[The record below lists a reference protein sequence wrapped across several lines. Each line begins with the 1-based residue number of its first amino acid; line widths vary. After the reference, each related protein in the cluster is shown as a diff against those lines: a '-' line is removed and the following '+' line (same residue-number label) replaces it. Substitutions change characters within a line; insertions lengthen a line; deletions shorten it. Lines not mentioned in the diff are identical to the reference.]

1 MGSQGR
7 DGTRVSVPGQSCA
20 FPRSGDLRPDNTA
33 VFVIDMQK
41 DFCAEG
47 GYMDRLGAD
56 LAPLR
61 APIGPI
67 QRVLQAARP
76 LGYRVVHTREGYGA
90 DLGNV
95 QRWKLADR
103 VVRIGDP
110 GPLGRALIRGEPGW
124 ETVPELRPLPGEP
137 VFDKPGYGVF
147 AFTDVDATLR
157 AWGVE
162 HVVLTGVTTD
172 CCVHSIL
179 REALD
184 RGYDC
189 LVLEDC
195 VGASSR
201 VYHDAALALV
211 RKASGVFGT
220 VSDSAAFIRAIGS
233 QPGERGAGP

>member
-1 MGSQGR
+1 
-7 DGTRVSVPGQSCA
+7 VSVIVPGQPFP
-20 FPRSGDLRPDNTA
+20 FPRRGTLHPDSTA
-33 VFVIDMQK
+33 IFVIDMQR
-41 DFCAEG
+41 DFCAPG

-67 QRVLQAARP
+67 QRVLEAARP
-76 LGYRVVHTREGYGA
+76 LGYRVVHTREGYA
-90 DLGNV
+90 PDLGDV
-95 QRWKLADR
+95 QRWKLTDR
-103 VVRIGDP
+103 VKIGDP
-110 GPLGRALIRGEPGW
+110 GPLGRALIRGELGW
-124 ETVPELRPLPGEP
+124 ETIRELRPRPGEP

-147 AFTDVDATLR
+147 AFTDLDATLR
-157 AWGVE
+157 GWGVE

-195 VGASSR
+195 VGASGQAH
-201 VYHDAALALV
+201 HDAALSLV

-220 VSDSAAFIRAIGS
+220 VSDSLRFVEAIS
-233 QPGERGAGP
+233 RPAP